1 MIASK
6 DWCYIAWRIIIGKV
20 FLFTSH
26 FHIFHSVLLELWLFL
41 RVFFIFLNSQ
51 TFSFTLRNN
60 LRYINKK
67 WSLIKKKEL
76 DNLLIKMK
84 IAFLLLFNGT
94 WNFST
99 CNYWWNW
106 VLLSNLIDWKWWN
119 RILKDIPSG
128 YLHTFVE
135 LLTQHQKFEKLWIQ
149 FLCNCVCFSINVES
163 TDCKLLNITRRHACY
178 TFNNTIFMI
187 FIWDR
192 VTWK

>member
-1 MIASK
+1 MIF
-6 DWCYIAWRIIIGKV
+6 D
-20 FLFTSH
+20 
-26 FHIFHSVLLELWLFL
+26 
-41 RVFFIFLNSQ
+41 
-51 TFSFTLRNN
+51 
-60 LRYINKK
+60 
-67 WSLIKKKEL
+67 KKKDL

-135 LLTQHQKFEKLWIQ
+135 LLTQHQSLKSCEFNFYAIVYASQSMLKVLIANCWISPVDMHVTLSITLYLWYSYEIEWHGNKTH
-149 FLCNCVCFSINVES
+149 F
-163 TDCKLLNITRRHACY
+163 T
-178 TFNNTIFMI
+178 
-187 FIWDR
+187 
-192 VTWK
+192 